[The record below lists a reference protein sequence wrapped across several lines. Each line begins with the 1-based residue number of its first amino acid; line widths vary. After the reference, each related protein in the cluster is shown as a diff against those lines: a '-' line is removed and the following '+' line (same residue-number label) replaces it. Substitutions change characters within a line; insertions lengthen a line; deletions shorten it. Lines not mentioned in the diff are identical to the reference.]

1 VTSITCC
8 SPSPHHSALSTT
20 QCLKLVGEISSRGI
34 AQVWVIRRCHV
45 YLPSYTYSVDG
56 HRDQPQAV
64 PTQPPQG
71 ESNLGDS
78 SVPLFSLYSKIA
90 EEEDNKL
97 TDRWQKDADGIL
109 IFVSVHTTTSVV
121 TRINGS
127 TRPVFS
133 LRPSPRYFPCPYR
146 TSGPTLWTLQFI
158 LRTSTR
164 FSLIRTSR
172 FLVHQFLLP
181 SPSYHHLPLRDMPS
195 G

>member
-1 VTSITCC
+1 M
-8 SPSPHHSALSTT
+8 
-20 QCLKLVGEISSRGI
+20 
-34 AQVWVIRRCHV
+34 AQVWRIRRFHV
-45 YLPSYTYSVDG
+45 YLLSHTYSVDG
-56 HRDQPQAV
+56 HRDQSQAV

-71 ESNLGDS
+71 ESNFGDS

-97 TDRWQKDADGIL
+97 TDRWQKDADVIL
-109 IFVSVHTTTSVV
+109 IFVSVHATTSVV

-127 TRPVFS
+127 TRLVFF

-172 FLVHQFLLP
+172 FLAHQSLLLSLYYP
-181 SPSYHHLPLRDMPS
+181 HLPLRNMPS